1 MTAPA
6 YYIGLMSGTSLD
18 GVDAALVS
26 ISKEEPHSKSVAV
39 KLLHNIEIAIPSKL
53 TSTLS
58 LLCHA
63 EDFNL
68 TTLFNTEVE
77 LAHLYA
83 DAVKQLL
90 ARSELNASDI
100 DAIGCHGV
108 TVRHLPNSPTYF
120 SKQIGDGSTLAA
132 LTNIDVVND
141 FRMADVAVGG
151 QGAPLVPPF
160 HLAVFNNLQQ
170 TAVVNLGGIAN
181 ITLVD
186 EAGRLI
192 GFDTGPANTLL
203 DKWCFQHTGIRYDK
217 NGEWARTGMVNQA
230 LLELCLSDPFFMQRP
245 PKSTGKEHFNL
256 PWLAQFIA
264 VIEESNEPLLPQD
277 VQATLLA
284 LTVQSIKLCLEPK
297 FNIKQLIVCGGGV
310 HNTQLMA
317 ELTANLPNM
326 SVTSSVEF
334 GVCPDSLEAMA
345 FAWLAYCRVNNIKS
359 NSPSV
364 TGAKNAKV
372 LGAWYQK

>member
-1 MTAPA
+1 MIAPE

-18 GVDAALVS
+18 GVDGALVA
-26 ISKEEPHSKSVAV
+26 ISAHDSNSVDV
-39 KLLHNIEIAIPSKL
+39 KLLQSIEIPIPSEL
-53 TSTLS
+53 TNTLS

-63 EDFNL
+63 DEFNL
-68 TTLFNTEVE
+68 TRLFKTEVQ
-77 LAHLYA
+77 LAHLFA
-83 DAVKQLL
+83 DAVIQLL
-90 ARSELNASDI
+90 AESELNASDI
-100 DAIGCHGV
+100 KAIGCHGI
-108 TVRHLPNSPTYF
+108 TIRHFPNSPTYF
-120 SKQIGDGSTLAA
+120 SKQIGDGSKLAA
-132 LTNIDVVND
+132 LTKIDVVND

-160 HLAVFNNLQQ
+160 HRAVFNNLEQ

-181 ITLVD
+181 ITLTD
-186 EAGRLI
+186 ATGRLI

-203 DKWCFQHTGIRYDK
+203 DKWCFQHTGSRYDK
-217 NGEWARTGMVNQA
+217 NGEWAATGKVNRQ
-230 LLELCLSDPFFMQRP
+230 LLALCLSDPYFLKLP

-256 PWLAQFIA
+256 PWLERLISI
-264 VIEESNEPLLPQD
+264 VEEENAPLLPQD

-284 LTVQSIKLCLEPK
+284 LTIQAIKISLEPK

-310 HNTQLMA
+310 HNTHLMA
-317 ELTANLPNM
+317 ELVNNLPNTL
-326 SVTSSVEF
+326 VTSSLEF

-345 FAWLAYCRVNNIKS
+345 FAWLAYCRVNNIES

-364 TGAKNAKV
+364 TGAANAKV